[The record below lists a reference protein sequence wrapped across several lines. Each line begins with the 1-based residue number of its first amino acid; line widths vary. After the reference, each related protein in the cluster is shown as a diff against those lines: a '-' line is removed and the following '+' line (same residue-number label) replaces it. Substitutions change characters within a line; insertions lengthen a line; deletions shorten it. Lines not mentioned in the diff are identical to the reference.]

1 MSSHLEAKRSTSCSI
16 DRIALEAM
24 QRSRRTSGEATN
36 KVDCDRE
43 KSRSARACAS
53 GTDSFWTCGEIVSGL
68 AMMNRIFLFV
78 VVGPWERFRALPWP
92 ALSRLPPESLLRRR
106 PPCCCEEQEH
116 CGGIEQQ
123 RDRQD
128 EPAHD
133 VLVGGADECRQI
145 PDGPEVGL
153 GLPALAIG
161 RGLLDL

>member
-1 MSSHLEAKRSTSCSI
+1 MEHGELGESLPSQQPGTLPGQMLCPYSFSAFVIPREAKRSTSCSI
-16 DRIALEAM
+16 DRMAM
-24 QRSRRTSGEATN
+24 QRSRRTSGKATN

-68 AMMNRIFLFV
+68 AMMNRTFLFV

-116 CGGIEQQ
+116 CG
-123 RDRQD
+123 
-128 EPAHD
+128 
-133 VLVGGADECRQI
+133 
-145 PDGPEVGL
+145 
-153 GLPALAIG
+153 
-161 RGLLDL
+161 